1 MACFGTSY
9 HAAANKKE
17 KDQDD
22 TKNQQPGD
30 NIRKPITELQNELY
44 DIKKQYS
51 DLEGIHKYTSERDSK
66 WIWELLYRPIPST
79 QHLQD
84 LERSFYE
91 ANKLVENID
100 EYNFYWRQH
109 TALINLLIEANHARL
124 VAETTADHWRQRFEK
139 EKTSKTWT

>member
-1 MACFGTSY
+1 MSY

-22 TKNQQPGD
+22 TKPA
-30 NIRKPITELQNELY
+30 TWW
-44 DIKKQYS
+44 QYQKANYRAS
-51 DLEGIHKYTSERDSK
+51 KRIVWYQETIFRFGGYSQIHKR
-66 WIWELLYRPIPST
+66 IWELLYCPIPST

-84 LERSFYE
+84 LERSFHE

-100 EYNFYWRQH
+100 DDNFYWCQH

-124 VAETTADHWRQRFEK
+124 VAETTADHWCQRFEK